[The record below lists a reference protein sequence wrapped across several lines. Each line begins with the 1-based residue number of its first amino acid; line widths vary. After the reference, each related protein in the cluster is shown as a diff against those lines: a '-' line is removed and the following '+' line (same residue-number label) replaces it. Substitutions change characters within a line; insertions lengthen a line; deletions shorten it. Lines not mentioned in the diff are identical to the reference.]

1 MAKLVVQERTEA
13 NPKQLRRQGILPIG
27 LIAKGSDTK
36 KVQAW
41 AGDVR
46 DALMHPD
53 DHGMIELLVEGE
65 KKPRSVMVKHM
76 ELEPVTRNL
85 VTVTFMEV
93 AKDDILTIDV
103 PVTALGTPPAI
114 AEEGAVLLAPTDH
127 IKIKG
132 KAGIL
137 PNHIEV
143 DISGLEV
150 GSSIDAEHVKLPEG
164 VELISSPA
172 ATIFALHPAKVQS
185 LETETTDEGPTE
197 PQLVSEAAN
206 DGSE

>member
-1 MAKLVVQERTEA
+1 MAKLIVQERTEA
-13 NPKQLRRQGILPIG
+13 NPKRLRRQGILPIG
-27 LIAKGSDTK
+27 LISKGNDTR

-53 DHGMIELLVEGE
+53 DHGMIELTVDGE

-85 VTVTFMEV
+85 LTVTFMEV
-93 AKDDILTIDV
+93 AKDDVLIIDV
-103 PVTALGTPPAI
+103 PVTALGEPPAI
-114 AEEGAVLLAPTDH
+114 AADGAVLLAPTDH
-127 IKIKG
+127 IKIRG

-137 PNHIEV
+137 PNQIEV

-150 GSSIDAEHVKLPEG
+150 GSSIDAEHIKLPDG
-164 VELISSPA
+164 VELMSSPA
-172 ATIFALHPAKVQS
+172 ATIFALHAAKVQS
-185 LETETTDEGPTE
+185 LEPETVEEGPSE
-197 PQLVSEAAN
+197 PQLVSEAAS
-206 DGSE
+206 DE

>member
-1 MAKLVVQERTEA
+1 MAKLTVQERTEA
-13 NPKQLRRQGILPIG
+13 NPKRLRRLGILPIG
-27 LIAKGSDTK
+27 LIAKGSDTR

-46 DALMHPD
+46 NALMHPD
-53 DHGMIELLVEGE
+53 DHGMIELTIEGE
-65 KKPRSVMVKHM
+65 KKPRSVMVKQM

-85 VTVTFMEV
+85 LTVTFMEV
-93 AKDDILTIDV
+93 AKDDVLTVDV
-103 PVTALGTPPAI
+103 PVTALGTPAAI
-114 AEEGAVLLAPTDH
+114 ASEGAVLLAPTDH

-132 KAGIL
+132 MAGVL

-150 GSSIDAEHVKLPEG
+150 GQSIDAEHLALPDG
-164 VELISSPA
+164 VELVSSPA

-185 LETETTDEGPTE
+185 LEPETGEEPTE
-197 PQLVSEAAN
+197 PQLVSDSA
-206 DGSE
+206 SEEE